1 MVSAKHTT
9 PADHGQERVG
19 DLTSSAGHANIDG
32 SLHMYQQVGVCFVER
47 KGAKATQIY
56 TDLHEQTQMQKIQA
70 ITQM

>member
-1 MVSAKHTT
+1 M
-9 PADHGQERVG
+9 
-19 DLTSSAGHANIDG
+19 TSSAGHANIDG